1 MGQIIKFNTQEEW
14 KEAGVEPSVT
24 RFLKK
29 LFVDLDDRYDPKS
42 PINLI
47 NILYNMGVEVVGM
60 ESTDRTEIARLE
72 MREEPRRLL
81 IDTMAV
87 EKDNNIIFEVMA
99 ACVKYI
105 YDCKKF
111 IDANYSKPTPELLDM
126 YREIVSEAADDLPIP
141 RYANYVNKKGVAKK
155 KRLSLSDKKLYRK
168 YLVDKEVQTLHT
180 EEGFENYKKTLISD
194 LIFREGFPDYVI
206 ENMDGKIRD
215 DAIFAKALASRDA
228 EYEKDPSKIKSFHEF
243 E

>member
-1 MGQIIKFNTQEEW
+1 MGQIIKFSTQEEW

-47 NILYNMGVEVVGM
+47 NILYNMGVEVVDM
-60 ESTDRTEIARLE
+60 ECTDRSEIAHLS
-72 MREEPRRLL
+72 MGEEPRRLL

-87 EKDNNIIFEVMA
+87 GMNKNVMFEIMA

-105 YDCKKF
+105 YDCKKI
-111 IDANYSKPTPELLDM
+111 IDQNYNEPTPELLNM

-141 RYANYVNKKGVAKK
+141 RYENYVNKKGVTK
-155 KRLSLSDKKLYRK
+155 KRKLSLSDKKLYKK
-168 YLVDKEVQTLHT
+168 YLIDKEVQSLNT

-194 LIFREGFPDYVI
+194 MIFREGYPDYII
-206 ENMDGKIRD
+206 ENMNGSIRD

>member
-1 MGQIIKFNTQEEW
+1 MGQIIKFSTQEEW

-47 NILYNMGVEVVGM
+47 NILYNMGVEVVDM
-60 ESTDRTEIARLE
+60 ECTDRSEIAHLS
-72 MREEPRRLL
+72 MGEEPRRLL

-87 EKDNNIIFEVMA
+87 GMNKNVMFEIMA

-105 YDCKKF
+105 YDCKKI
-111 IDANYSKPTPELLDM
+111 IDQNYNEPTPELLNM

-141 RYANYVNKKGVAKK
+141 RYENYVNKKGVTK
-155 KRLSLSDKKLYRK
+155 KRKLSLSDKKLYKK
-168 YLVDKEVQTLHT
+168 YLIDKEVQTLHT

-194 LIFREGFPDYVI
+194 MIFREGYPDYII
-206 ENMDGKIRD
+206 ENMNGPIRD

-228 EYEKDPSKIKSFHEF
+228 GYEKEPSKIESFHEF

>member
-1 MGQIIKFNTQEEW
+1 MGQIIKFSTQEEW

-47 NILYNMGVEVVGM
+47 NILYNMGVEVVDM
-60 ESTDRTEIARLE
+60 ECTDRSEIAHLS
-72 MREEPRRLL
+72 MGEEPRRLL

-87 EKDNNIIFEVMA
+87 GMNKNVMFEIMA

-105 YDCKKF
+105 YDCKKI
-111 IDANYSKPTPELLDM
+111 IDQNYNEPTPELLNM

-141 RYANYVNKKGVAKK
+141 RYENYVNKKGVTK
-155 KRLSLSDKKLYRK
+155 KRKLSLSDKKLYKK
-168 YLVDKEVQTLHT
+168 YLIDKEVQTLHT

-194 LIFREGFPDYVI
+194 MIFREGYPDYII
-206 ENMDGKIRD
+206 ENMNGSIRD

-228 EYEKDPSKIKSFHEF
+228 GYEKEPSKIESFHEF

>member
-1 MGQIIKFNTQEEW
+1 MGQIIKFSTQEEW

-47 NILYNMGVEVVGM
+47 NILYNMGVEVVDM
-60 ESTDRTEIARLE
+60 ECTDRSEIAHLS
-72 MREEPRRLL
+72 MGEEPRRLL

-87 EKDNNIIFEVMA
+87 GMNKNVMFEIMA

-105 YDCKKF
+105 YDCKKI
-111 IDANYSKPTPELLDM
+111 IDQNYNEPTPELLNM

-141 RYANYVNKKGVAKK
+141 RYENYVNKKGVTK
-155 KRLSLSDKKLYRK
+155 KRKLSLSDKKLYKK
-168 YLVDKEVQTLHT
+168 YLIDKEVQSLHT

-194 LIFREGFPDYVI
+194 MIFREGYPDYII
-206 ENMDGKIRD
+206 ENMNGSIRD

>member
-47 NILYNMGVEVVGM
+47 NILYNMGVEVVDM
-60 ESTDRTEIARLE
+60 ECTDRSEIAHLS
-72 MREEPRRLL
+72 MGEEPRRLL

-87 EKDNNIIFEVMA
+87 GMNKNVMFEIMA

-105 YDCKKF
+105 YDCKKI
-111 IDANYSKPTPELLDM
+111 IDQNYNEPTPELLNM

-141 RYANYVNKKGVAKK
+141 RYENYVNKKGVTK
-155 KRLSLSDKKLYRK
+155 KRKLSLSDKKLYKK
-168 YLVDKEVQTLHT
+168 YLIDKEVQSLHT

-194 LIFREGFPDYVI
+194 MIFREGYPDYII
-206 ENMDGKIRD
+206 ENMNGSIRD